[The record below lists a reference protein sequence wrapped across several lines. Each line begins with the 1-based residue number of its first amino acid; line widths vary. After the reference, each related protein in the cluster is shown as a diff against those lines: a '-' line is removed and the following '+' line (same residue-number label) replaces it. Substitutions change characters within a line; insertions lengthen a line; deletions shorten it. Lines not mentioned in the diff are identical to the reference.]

1 MRYFIITISSGY
13 SGYDEKYCLM
23 FPKETT
29 DETIID
35 YACELLNDYVE
46 KYEWL
51 VQCDVPTFFENCTL
65 DYIEVFEGDEDFNY
79 HIEEFSLA

>member
-1 MRYFIITISSGY
+1 MRYIVITISCGY
-13 SGYDEKYCLM
+13 SGYDEEYYLM

-29 DETIID
+29 DEDIID

-51 VQCDVPTFFENCTL
+51 VQCDIPEFFENCTL
-65 DYIEVFEGDEDFNY
+65 DWVEVFEDNEDFNY
-79 HIEEFSLA
+79 HIEEFEMA

>member
-1 MRYFIITISSGY
+1 MRYIVITISCGY
-13 SGYDEKYCLM
+13 SGYDEEYYLI

-29 DETIID
+29 DEDIID

-51 VQCDVPTFFENCTL
+51 VQCDIPEFFENCTL
-65 DYIEVFEGDEDFNY
+65 DWVEVFEDNEDFNY
-79 HIEEFSLA
+79 HIEEFEMA

>member
-1 MRYFIITISSGY
+1 MRYIVITISCGY
-13 SGYDEKYCLM
+13 SGYDEEYYLM

-29 DETIID
+29 DEDIID

-51 VQCDVPTFFENCTL
+51 VQCDIPEFFENCTL
-65 DYIEVFEGDEDFNY
+65 DWVEVFEDDEDFNY
-79 HIEEFSLA
+79 HIEEFEMA

>member
-1 MRYFIITISSGY
+1 MRYIVITISCGY
-13 SGYDEKYCLM
+13 SGYDEEYYLM

-29 DETIID
+29 DENIID

-51 VQCDVPTFFENCTL
+51 VQCDIPEFFENCTL
-65 DYIEVFEGDEDFNY
+65 DWVEVFEDNEDFNY
-79 HIEEFSLA
+79 HIEEFEMA

>member
-1 MRYFIITISSGY
+1 MRYIVITISCGY
-13 SGYDEKYCLM
+13 NGYDEEYYLM

-29 DETIID
+29 DEDIID

-51 VQCDVPTFFENCTL
+51 VQCDIPGFFENCTL
-65 DYIEVFEGDEDFNY
+65 DWVEVFEDNEDFNY
-79 HIEEFSLA
+79 HIEEFEMA